1 MRWDEM
7 DYERMVSESLDAGRE
22 GGKQASG
29 LVFVFSF
36 NFSFLLR
43 LGFGMEGELR

>member
-1 MRWDEM
+1 M

-29 LVFVFSF
+29 LVFLFLFLF
-36 NFSFLLR
+36 NFSFLFFCA
-43 LGFGMEGELR
+43 LGLGWKES

>member
-1 MRWDEM
+1 M

-29 LVFVFSF
+29 LVFLFLL
-36 NFSFLLR
+36 SFLFFCA
-43 LGFGMEGELR
+43 LGLGWKET